1 MPVGTSDSSPGA
13 QADFAIREVGT
24 GDEVAIDRLL
34 SGLDGRSRYRRWFSA
49 AVDVGLAAQWA
60 AHPERAGAV
69 GLLAVAEGASVGHGV
84 LVAGADGCGE
94 VAFEVASEW
103 RHHGIAGALLERLL
117 DLAAARGL
125 REVYAEVLP
134 ENADMLAVLREYAAH
149 SESLSQNVVT
159 VRLAVGPR
167 PATSL
172 SWPRQGSGA
181 DYSG

>member
-1 MPVGTSDSSPGA
+1 MPVGTSDSSYGA
-13 QADFAIREVGT
+13 KTEFIIREVGS

-34 SGLDGRSRYRRWFSA
+34 GGLDGRSRYRRWFSE

-60 AHPERAGAV
+60 AHPERIDAV

-84 LVAGADGCGE
+84 LVVGADGCGE
-94 VAFEVASEW
+94 VAFEVDSQW

-125 REVYAEVLP
+125 REVYAEVLS
-134 ENADMLAVLREYAAH
+134 ENADMLAVLREHSEH
-149 SESLSQNVVT
+149 SESRLQNVVT
-159 VRLAVGPR
+159 VRLPVGPR
-167 PATSL
+167 PATTL
-172 SWPRQGSGA
+172 SWPRRAGGA